1 MANITMNAKDA
12 ISAKLA
18 ECYVTIE
25 NRRFL
30 LMQAKDFEAKFEKT
44 KKEINILGKTGSGNK
59 STGWKGTGKMTI
71 YKNTSIFDEL
81 MERYKN
87 TGEDVYIDIQVTNDD
102 PTSAA
107 GMCTMVFKDC
117 NVDGGVLAAFD
128 VDGDFLEQ
136 EINFTFEDFSNPT
149 KFTELAGMQ

>member
-149 KFTELAGMQ
+149 KFTQLAGMQ